1 MTDKNNNK
9 EKLGSIGLFLT
20 ALIWGYSF
28 VAVKVVVNEVPPF
41 YLVGFR
47 NFIGGIFLFLIFFK
61 ITRTITKRDIL
72 LTLPIGITL
81 FFGFWLQTISAQFIT
96 ASKIA
101 FFTGA
106 YVILVPFFTWII
118 YKKKPHTA
126 AFIAALIT
134 LIGLYLL
141 TSVDGIKNIKIGDLF
156 AILCA
161 VAFAIHLVLIDTII
175 PKVNGI
181 KMASLQLLT
190 AGSISLILGLIT
202 RTPLNI
208 SSLSNETIYSLLYLA
223 IGATAMAYLLQTVSQ
238 KYVSPHKTGI
248 ILSLESFLGALCG
261 IIFMQDAINIKTI
274 LGGLFIISAIFICEI
289 GSNIKKN

>member
-1 MTDKNNNK
+1 MIDKNNK

-28 VAVKVVVNEVPPF
+28 VAVKVVVNEVAPF

-47 NFIGGIFLFLIFFK
+47 NFIGGVFLFLIFFK
-61 ITRTITKRDIL
+61 ITKTTTKRDIL
-72 LTLPIGITL
+72 LSLPVGITL

-106 YVILVPFFTWII
+106 YVILVPFLTWIV
-118 YKKKPHTA
+118 YKKKPHVA
-126 AFIAALIT
+126 AFIAAFIT

-141 TSVDGIKNIKIGDLF
+141 TSVDGIKNIKVGDLF

-161 VAFAIHLVLIDTII
+161 VAFAVHLVLIDTII

>member
-1 MTDKNNNK
+1 MIDKNNNK

-28 VAVKVVVNEVPPF
+28 VAVKVVVNELAPF

-47 NFIGGIFLFLIFFK
+47 NFIGGVFLFLIFFK
-61 ITRTITKRDIL
+61 ITRTITKRDFL

-106 YVILVPFFTWII
+106 YVILVPFLTWVI
-118 YKKKPHTA
+118 YKKKPHIA
-126 AFIAALIT
+126 AFIAAFIT

-141 TSVDGIKNIKIGDLF
+141 TSVDGIKNIKVGDLF

-161 VAFAIHLVLIDTII
+161 VAFAIHLVLIDSII
-175 PKVNGI
+175 SKVNGI
-181 KMASLQLLT
+181 KMASLQLLI
-190 AGSISLILGLIT
+190 AGSISLILGFIT
-202 RTPLNI
+202 KTPLNI
-208 SSLSNETIYSLLYLA
+208 SALSNETIYSFLYLA
-223 IGATAMAYLLQTVSQ
+223 LGATAMAYLLQTVSQ

-261 IIFMQDAINIKTI
+261 IIFMQDTINLKTI
-274 LGGLFIISAIFICEI
+274 LGGLFIILAIFICEI
-289 GSNIKKN
+289 GSNIKKS